1 MNPINHLDLLDN
13 KEYIYVLSTEYNSGY
28 EDGNDLSIF
37 ETEEWEHL
45 LELSKTFERAVINL
59 NYDSDYSYTM
69 TGEKI
74 KNASYY
80 FYYSPFSMYKGLS
93 DLESK
98 DATKTEIYEKVFEL
112 VKEGEG
118 GKITI
123 DKFREWIIKNYDSIK
138 DNYELI
144 KDKN

>member
-1 MNPINHLDLLDN
+1 MNLINHLDLLDD
-13 KEYIYVLSTEYNSGY
+13 KEYIYVLSTEYKTGY
-28 EDGNDLSIF
+28 EDGNDISIF
-37 ETEEWEHL
+37 DTEEWEHL
-45 LELSKTFERAVINL
+45 LELSKTFERADNIN
-59 NYDSDYSYTM
+59 
-69 TGEKI
+69 
-74 KNASYY
+74 YY

-98 DATKTEIYEKVFEL
+98 DASKTEIYEKVFEL

-138 DNYELI
+138 DDYELI

>member
-59 NYDSDYSYTM
+59 NYDSDYHYIRTDK
-69 TGEKI
+69 KI

-112 VKEGEG
+112 VKEG

>member
-45 LELSKTFERAVINL
+45 LELSKTFERAVIIL
-59 NYDSDYSYTM
+59 NYDSDYSYIRTDK
-69 TGEKI
+69 KI

-112 VKEGEG
+112 VKEG

>member
-1 MNPINHLDLLDN
+1 MNTINHLDLLDN
-13 KEYIYVLSTEYNSGY
+13 KEYIYVLSTEYNNGY

-45 LELSKTFERAVINL
+45 LELSKTFERAVIIL
-59 NYDSDYSYTM
+59 NYDSDYSYIRTDK
-69 TGEKI
+69 KI